1 MKFHIPALWEV
12 KDIQFQ
18 YRKKVRV
25 AITSAVSP
33 STGMWGSDE
42 PFLHTSAYFI
52 AHFWL
57 GKEKW
62 WKSKPDELTFAKS

>member
-33 STGMWGSDE
+33 STGM
-42 PFLHTSAYFI
+42 
-52 AHFWL
+52 
-57 GKEKW
+57 
-62 WKSKPDELTFAKS
+62 